1 MMKLVTK
8 YKQMLLYV
16 LFGILTTC
24 VNFSMYALFTRV
36 FGLSLFVS
44 NGISWF
50 VSVLFAYLTNKYLVF
65 QSVCNECVLIELCSF
80 YMGRLFT
87 GILDVGLLYI
97 LTHILYVSDL
107 YIKFGVNI
115 LVIILNYIFGN
126 LVFREK

>member
-24 VNFSMYALFTRV
+24 VNFSVYALFTRV

-50 VSVLFAYLTNKYLVF
+50 VSVLFACLTNKYFVF
-65 QSVCNECVLIELCSF
+65 QSVCNRGVLIELCSF
-80 YMGRLFT
+80 YAGRLFT
-87 GILDVGLLYI
+87 GILDVILLYI

-107 YIKFGVNI
+107 YVKFGVNV
-115 LVIILNYIFGN
+115 LVIILNYVFGK
-126 LVFREK
+126 LVFWK